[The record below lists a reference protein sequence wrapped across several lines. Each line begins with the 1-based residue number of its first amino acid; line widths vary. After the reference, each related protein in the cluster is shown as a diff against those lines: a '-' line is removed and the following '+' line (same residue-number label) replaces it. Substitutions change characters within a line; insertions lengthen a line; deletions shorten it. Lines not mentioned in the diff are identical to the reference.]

1 MECYATP
8 WRLGGRV
15 GFYIFLQGPP
25 IPRTSPLSSFE
36 GIFLSFCP
44 LARGCARLRARG
56 LARGTAIFVYY
67 QQRRLV
73 TISVLWRVCK

>member
-36 GIFLSFCP
+36 GIFSLFAPWPVGVHACGP
-44 LARGCARLRARG
+44 EG
-56 LARGTAIFVYY
+56 LPEGLQF
-67 QQRRLV
+67 LF
-73 TISVLWRVCK
+73 TINNVG